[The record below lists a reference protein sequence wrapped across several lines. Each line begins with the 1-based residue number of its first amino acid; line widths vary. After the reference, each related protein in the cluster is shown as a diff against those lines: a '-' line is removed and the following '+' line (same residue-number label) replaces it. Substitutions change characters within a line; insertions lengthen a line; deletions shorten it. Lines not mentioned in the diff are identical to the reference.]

1 MFSNAPLHRFSE
13 NGTIGICGV
22 VVNHGARDICLD
34 KGIEGLGHQM
44 VYCTSSSFEAN
55 TELTRSCEAGPDGA
69 LTLQQL
75 ATSRNPAQ
83 RRNKQGAIALPR
95 LCTKAQ
101 RAC

>member
-1 MFSNAPLHRFSE
+1 
-13 NGTIGICGV
+13 
-22 VVNHGARDICLD
+22 
-34 KGIEGLGHQM
+34 M

-83 RRNKQGAIALPR
+83 RLTNADWTEVIQPPIWVEGLTRLIQGTPPH
-95 LCTKAQ
+95 
-101 RAC
+101 